1 MDALFFKLILLI
13 IFILIIVV
21 NNDLRKQFIEQM
33 KTNMIIKY
41 MVFPILL
48 YVIFV
53 IALLSIN
60 VKIEP
65 PQLVTVGLFVVMILG
80 VILGCIEDRK
90 KKKQEKNE

>member
-1 MDALFFKLILLI
+1 MEAYFFKLILLI
-13 IFILIIVV
+13 IFILIIIF

-65 PQLVTVGLFVVMILG
+65 PQLVTVGLFVVMVLGGILA
-80 VILGCIEDRK
+80 CIKDRK
-90 KKKQEKNE
+90 KKK